1 MNKLTML
8 LLGVS
13 AAACAGAATWY
24 VDSQGGDDAA
34 AGTRP
39 EAAVR
44 SLERANA
51 LDVRPG
57 DRVLFRRG
65 GLWRGTLRPK
75 SGEPGR
81 PVTYAAYGV
90 GPKPILQQSLDRS
103 RPEDWVREGD
113 QIWATRPRT
122 PPVVKEQIWG
132 ADALAA
138 PWSASYQEGNR
149 GATRVVSEAGERFV
163 RVTLEKKVRAAANL
177 LQVWGPRLGDLP
189 EAALLRLKVRSTK
202 PFRLEGIRLSLNR
215 PPWSHALAGTAPR
228 VEIDGAWKTLEI
240 PLARPD
246 ALKDGWFHFSIGDVM
261 PEGAAFDF
269 VPLGL
274 WRLETP
280 KGEETIPADV
290 GIFICDHGAAWGVKK
305 WLKPDW
311 EKPWPRATVLEKD
324 LDFWHDPESARVFVK
339 CPRNPGEAFA
349 SIELALTRHVVA
361 QGGAHDVVYDGFA
374 VRYGAAHGF
383 GGGNTRGITIRNC
396 DISWIGGGLQ
406 FWKKDAKTGKV
417 VCPVRFGNGIEF
429 WGACR
434 GNLVERNRLWQIYD
448 AALTNQTKDD
458 PRWETDVVWRDNVI
472 WQAEYSFEY
481 WNHDAR
487 SFTGNILFEHNTCI
501 DAGDCWSHAQRPN
514 PNGAHLMFYDNA
526 APTTNFVVRNNLFV
540 RTTDRAARFFNDW
553 RVKDPAARDG
563 LEMVRNLYWIPA
575 NKICEYHVNERERR
589 SGDPRIRREPGSW
602 GAGAAEFARY
612 QAEFGLDRDSVWG
625 EPQFVDEA
633 KRDYRLRPGSLGS
646 NLATDGGPLGARGMP
661 GLDRDQSAE

>member
-1 MNKLTML
+1 MLYWGHMNKLTML
-8 LLGVS
+8 LLGVF
-13 AAACAGAATWY
+13 AAAGAGAATWY
-24 VDSQGGDDAA
+24 VDSLGGDDAA

-81 PVTYAAYGV
+81 PVTYAAYGA

-122 PPVVKEQIWG
+122 PPVVKERIRG

-138 PWSASYQEGNR
+138 
-149 GATRVVSEAGERFV
+149 T
-163 RVTLEKKVRAAANL
+163 
-177 LQVWGPRLGDLP
+177 
-189 EAALLRLKVRSTK
+189 
-202 PFRLEGIRLSLNR
+202 
-215 PPWSHALAGTAPR
+215 
-228 VEIDGAWKTLEI
+228 
-240 PLARPD
+240 
-246 ALKDGWFHFSIGDVM
+246 
-261 PEGAAFDF
+261 
-269 VPLGL
+269 
-274 WRLETP
+274 

-324 LDFWHDPESARVFVK
+324 LDFWHDPESQRVFVK
-339 CPRNPGEAFA
+339 YPRNPGEAFA

-417 VCPVRFGNGIEF
+417 AYPVRFGNGIEF

-487 SFTGNILFEHNTCI
+487 SFTGNILFEHNTCV

-563 LEMVRNLYWIPA
+563 LEMARNLYWIPA
-575 NKICEYHVNERERR
+575 NKICEYHVNARERR
-589 SGDPRIRREPGSW
+589 SDDPRIRREPGSW

-661 GLDRDQSAE
+661 GLDRDQSAEQARQNLALQ